1 MNKTILIIG
10 NGSISRGIKY
20 YVPESIIIKRPEYDI
35 RDELNVPEIDPGVAV
50 ICAAI
55 TGFGMCEKY
64 PVWSKGINV
73 TSTFNAAQ
81 KLHSAGWNVIMLS
94 SSAAV
99 NPTTEYGRQKNEL
112 ESMWEFGPI
121 LRLPKVLSPDVAVIE
136 SWIRL
141 LNLSQPVRAFS
152 HGIIQ
157 PVPRKSVADS
167 IKILSSIKNG
177 TYEITGPICTWH
189 HVAQEI
195 ARVLDKDVNL
205 VQEQDDSTLYDVMDN
220 RKMLK
225 LGWHQYSLKEMTKF
239 IIDEWSKG
247 I

>member
-1 MNKTILIIG
+1 MSSIFIVG

-20 YVPESIIIKRPEYDI
+20 YYPDSIVIKRPEYDI
-35 RDELNVPEIDPGVAV
+35 RNEIAVSDIEPGVAV

-81 KLHSAGWNVIMLS
+81 KLSRTGWNVVMLS

-99 NPTTEYGRQKNEL
+99 NPTTEYGRQKYEL
-112 ESMWEFGPI
+112 ESIWEFGPI
-121 LRLPKVLSPDVAVIE
+121 LRLPKVLSPDVAVVE

-141 LNLSQPVRAFS
+141 LNLGQPVRAFS

-157 PVPRKSVADS
+157 PVPRKSVAEA
-167 IKILSSIKNG
+167 IKLLSLIKTG
-177 TYEITGPICTWH
+177 TYEITGPVCTWH
-189 HVAQEI
+189 NVAQEI
-195 ARVLDKDVNL
+195 ARALNKSEDL
-205 VQEQDDSTLYDVMDN
+205 VEEQDNSTLYDVMDN
-220 RKMLK
+220 TKMLN
-225 LGWHQYSLKEMTKF
+225 LGWHQYSINQMIKF
-239 IIDEWSKG
+239 IIDEWHTG